1 MVLGISGVYGAM
13 KTNKKE
19 KTSGNC
25 FLFLYL
31 VGVFV
36 FLALFVSATIFFFVG
51 PETIFKNDCTSG
63 AKIDIVD
70 QLYNLSVKANKE
82 FCTNDCPCYLNST
95 NTNSYLADQLK
106 NKPNFNFSSTNPA
119 HKHYQICM
127 PVEEQKSSNV
137 LLLGA
142 LEELLGCGG
151 WCPSDEPKH
160 YKFYDINLCV
170 SKGNL
175 FLI

>member
-1 MVLGISGVYGAM
+1 MEKKDIISNTGGQYVNDALIGLYLGAAVFMVLGISGVYGAM

-19 KTSGNC
+19 KSSGNC

-70 QLYNLSVKANKE
+70 QLYNLSLKANKE
-82 FCTNDCPCYLNST
+82 FCTTKCPCFLNST
-95 NTNSYLADQLK
+95 NTNSYLAK
-106 NKPNFNFSSTNPA
+106 
-119 HKHYQICM
+119 
-127 PVEEQKSSNV
+127 
-137 LLLGA
+137 
-142 LEELLGCGG
+142 
-151 WCPSDEPKH
+151 
-160 YKFYDINLCV
+160 
-170 SKGNL
+170 
-175 FLI
+175 